1 MIEIQRASDDDH
13 STGFILIRNA
23 IVTRCLA
30 EHHDAGNMFILQLFE
45 DALVS
50 LCNVLAAIKEQEGA
64 EQDQCRKNDIIAM
77 LQAIEDRQKSDSAAV
92 CERFDQALGANAT
105 TLASEL
111 GAIVQTAMQGLN
123 VDAIC
128 TEVWNKSTVPLNG
141 ILSGHVKDVVQLA
154 ISSSHQAIQS
164 VQSNIIHQVS
174 ALTSLKHEAGSM
186 STKLDAIEKQLLAK
200 SLEKKST
207 KAIGKESEDRLFDAL
222 AERLKARDGYVVS
235 KVSGKS
241 HSCDLVIACAG
252 NPAVRIES
260 KCYEQKVGVAEVD
273 KFKRDLLETN
283 DHGLFVS
290 LTSGI
295 VCRSNFEVERLSN
308 GKFAIY
314 LADNKY
320 DIEAIVEMVHLL
332 HRLDAIYAQ
341 SGGDGE
347 DTMGSG
353 DRTKDSVTVSNEV
366 LGKVQVHLRDWDKS
380 IQAVKRSM
388 RNAIETMNQ
397 VQLKMVEELILGT
410 SVASTDADNNKAK
423 CEWCGR
429 EFKTLRGMQTHAA
442 SCAKRMVQMP
452 IQGEEDS

>member
-1 MIEIQRASDDDH
+1 MIDIQRASDDDYTT
-13 STGFILIRNA
+13 TGSIVIRNA
-23 IVTRCLA
+23 IVTRCLT

-50 LCNVLAAIKEQEGA
+50 LCNVLAAVKEQQGN
-64 EQDQCRKNDIIAM
+64 EQDQFRKNDIIAL
-77 LQAIEDRQKSDSAAV
+77 LQAIEERQKSDSASV

-128 TEVWNKSTVPLNG
+128 TEVWNKSSVPLNG
-141 ILSGHVKDVVQLA
+141 ILSSHVKDVVQLA
-154 ISSSHQAIQS
+154 VTSSHQVMQS
-164 VQSNIIHQVS
+164 VQGNIIQQVT

-252 NPAVRIES
+252 NPVVRIES

-273 KFKRDLLETN
+273 KFKRDLLETD

-314 LADNKY
+314 MADNKY

-341 SGGDGE
+341 SEDGE
-347 DTMGSG
+347 DTSSGSG
-353 DRTKDSVTVSNEV
+353 DRTKDSITVSNEV
-366 LGKVQVHLRDWDKS
+366 LGKIQVHLRDWDKS

-388 RNAIETMNQ
+388 RNAIDTMSQ

-410 SVASTDADNNKAK
+410 CTDTDNKVQ

-429 EFKTLRGMQTHAA
+429 DFKTLRGMQTHTA

-452 IQGEEDS
+452 IQTEENS

>member
-1 MIEIQRASDDDH
+1 
-13 STGFILIRNA
+13 
-23 IVTRCLA
+23 
-30 EHHDAGNMFILQLFE
+30 MFILQLFE

-50 LCNVLAAIKEQEGA
+50 FCNVLAAVKEHEGS
-64 EQDQCRKNDIIAM
+64 EQGQSRKNDIIAM
-77 LQAIEDRQKSDSAAV
+77 LQAIEERQKSDSVAV
-92 CERFDQALGANAT
+92 CEKFDQALGANAT
-105 TLASEL
+105 TLAAEL
-111 GAIVQTAMQGLN
+111 GAIVQSAMQGLN
-123 VDAIC
+123 ADAIC
-128 TEVWNKSTVPLNG
+128 TEVWNKSAVPLNG

-154 ISSSHQAIQS
+154 VTSSHQAMQS
-164 VQSNIIHQVS
+164 VQSNIIQQVT
-174 ALTSLKHEAGSM
+174 ALTSLKHEAGTM

-200 SLEKKST
+200 SLEKKSA

-222 AERLKARDGYVVS
+222 AERLKARDGYAVT

-241 HSCDLVIACAG
+241 HSCDLVVACAG
-252 NPAVRIES
+252 HPAVRIES
-260 KCYEQKVGVAEVD
+260 KCYEQKVGVAEVE

-308 GKFAIY
+308 GKFAVY

-320 DIEAIVEMVHLL
+320 DTEAIVEMVHLL
-332 HRLDAIYAQ
+332 YRLDAVAYSQ
-341 SGGDGE
+341 SSVE
-347 DTMGSG
+347 NA
-353 DRTKDSVTVSNEV
+353 KDSVEISNEV
-366 LGKVQVHLRDWDKS
+366 LGKIQVHLRDWDKS

-388 RNAIETMNQ
+388 RNAIETLSQ

-410 SVASTDADNNKAK
+410 GGNTGGNTGATGGNTDADKIP

-429 EFKTLRGMQTHAA
+429 DFKTMRGMQTHAA

-452 IQGEEDS
+452 IQSEEYSSV